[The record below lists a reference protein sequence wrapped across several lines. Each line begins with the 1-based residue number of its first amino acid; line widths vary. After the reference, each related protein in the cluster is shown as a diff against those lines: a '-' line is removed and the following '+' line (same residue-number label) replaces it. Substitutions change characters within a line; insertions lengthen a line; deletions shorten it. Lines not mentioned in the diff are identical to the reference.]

1 MEETVKIL
9 RFDTGQ
15 AVKSLADL
23 KEYIKQNK
31 DALNDLEIGTDA
43 YNAQLR
49 KVQEGQDALRDSMNY
64 GQKTIT
70 AAKGSYNDL
79 VHTMRELKQA
89 WRATTDEAER
99 DKMGKQINV
108 INTRLKQLDE
118 SVGNYSRNVGNY
130 ENSIVSAFTKIGG
143 SAGKAAAGGISAMTN
158 GLKAMSATPAIAIVG
173 LLVNIIDRLIKTLKG
188 SEEGVEGLTSALGI
202 FGGAGEA
209 VTKIMQGFADSL
221 AKVVGWLA
229 KQADALGLVTERMKE
244 KQALAQAEIDLAKA
258 QREAVVKDAEAE
270 RDIAELRE
278 KSVDKE
284 KYNSKERMKFLE
296 EANRKEEEIAARRK
310 ANAEE
315 ELRIFREQHKE
326 TLNSKEEKDKEAQL
340 TANVLKAETD
350 LASKRRSNI
359 KERARIQKE
368 EASAAKAAAQE
379 AARAAKERTKAEQ
392 DALNARLAAEKDYL
406 NQELS
411 LLATG
416 TQERLDKQLEIRA
429 KELEIATTAAAQK
442 IKNQEELNKQLTLLQ
457 AIYDKDVLK
466 LTRDFERAQVEE
478 ERKGLQN
485 RVNALT
491 AGTAEYLAAAVE
503 LRKYELETLAQA
515 DGESDAA
522 FEARRIAAQ
531 KALQDAT
538 REQTEQTLEV
548 EHQARE
554 NRLLALKEGS
564 LEYLSESIA
573 LKQYELDTLH
583 QMEGESNEAFRAREL
598 EAEKELM
605 EAQKALMN
613 AKIAQWQGYAG
624 VVSGLASSLADAYEG
639 MSSDQEK
646 AAERTKGI
654 RIAAATIDTISGAV
668 AAFMSAME
676 AFPAPYNLV
685 AGALS
690 AATVTAT
697 GVAQIAK
704 IRSTNTK
711 GGSTSGISS
720 APAQVSA
727 PAVIQQVPVTRSLT
741 SQTEEDRL
749 DKMASDQ
756 RVVLVYSDVEKA
768 DKYVEVVN
776 EETAFGG

>member
-244 KQALAQAEIDLAKA
+244 KQALAKAEIELAKA
-258 QREAVVKDAEAE
+258 QRDAVVKDAEAE

-406 NQELS
+406 TQELS
-411 LLATG
+411 LLASG

-442 IKNQEELNKQLTLLQ
+442 IKNQEELDKQLTLLQ

-491 AGTAEYLAAAVE
+491 TGTAEYLAAAVE

-711 GGSTSGISS
+711 GGSSSGVSS

>member
-31 DALNDLEIGTDA
+31 DALNDLEIGTEA

-244 KQALAQAEIDLAKA
+244 KQALAKAEIELAKA
-258 QREAVVKDAEAE
+258 QRDAVVKDAEAE

-406 NQELS
+406 TQELS
-411 LLATG
+411 LLASG

-442 IKNQEELNKQLTLLQ
+442 IKNQEELDKQLTLLQ

-711 GGSTSGISS
+711 GGSTSGVSS
-720 APAQVSA
+720 SPAQVSA

>member
-31 DALNDLEIGTDA
+31 DALNDLEIGTEA

-89 WRATTDEAER
+89 WRATSDEAER

-244 KQALAQAEIDLAKA
+244 KQALAKAEIELAKA
-258 QREAVVKDAEAE
+258 QRDAVVKDAEAE

-442 IKNQEELNKQLTLLQ
+442 IKNQEELDKQLTLLQ

>member
-244 KQALAQAEIDLAKA
+244 KQALAKAEIELAKA
-258 QREAVVKDAEAE
+258 QRDAVVKDAEAE

-406 NQELS
+406 TQELS
-411 LLATG
+411 LLASG

-442 IKNQEELNKQLTLLQ
+442 IKNQEELDKQLTLLQ

-491 AGTAEYLAAAVE
+491 TGTAEYLAAAVE

-564 LEYLSESIA
+564 LEYLSDSIA

-711 GGSTSGISS
+711 GGSSSGVSS